1 MRSWRSGDRCAFRRV
16 AEKDGDV
23 SANLLT
29 SLNKFVEVIDHQ
41 VWLLTERTEVT
52 ATRPGSARTLSGVDR
67 LRSLFTPRSIAV
79 VGASETSSWARN
91 LIASTS
97 LTPGTGVIVPVNPKY
112 SEQFGRPALPS
123 LRELS
128 DPVDLAFILV
138 GPERVESVL
147 EDAASVG
154 IKNAVVLAG
163 GYSEAG
169 AHDRQVSLARK
180 AEELD
185 ITVLGP
191 NTIGYLNAREG
202 FSPWAV
208 ATRQAPL
215 AGPLGAV
222 FESGSMARAT
232 FEFAQAHGVGSSI
245 WASVGN
251 GVVVDSL
258 DVMELLVADD
268 ATRAIMLFLETIK
281 DADRFLATTHAA
293 LEAGKPVVVFKAGRT
308 AEGQRSAMAHTGA
321 LATNDAVV
329 DAAFRQSGVVRAE
342 SLEELV
348 ATAGLFAYSKRLP
361 SGPRMGVVTS
371 SGGGCNII
379 ADMAAQEELRLPEWS
394 APTLARLGDAM
405 PPFASLLNPLD
416 TTGYGHA
423 RKRARPTKAEDDLLE
438 LAAPDKGVD
447 LMLTMMTPLPSVP
460 PPVAADREAIEE
472 RLRIIGGIVADSPV
486 PVFLSSNTCLDLPDY
501 PRRLLAENDLYLLP
515 GIDLGMRAIG
525 HLARWRQWRD
535 ELLARP
541 VQAVPF
547 GDSAFGDSAFGDSAF
562 GDGEVS
568 CPAGVWAEDEGRQL
582 LATHGVVMV
591 PGRLVASEQ
600 EARQAFEELGGVPV
614 AVKICS
620 RDIAHKSDI
629 GGVAL
634 SVDSAEGAAR
644 AYRTVLG
651 AARDAVP
658 TATVR
663 GVLVSPMREPG
674 VDLIVGVTS
683 DPTFGPVLAVG
694 LGGIWVEVVRDS
706 ALRILPVD
714 ADDVRAMVTGLRGA
728 PLLLGGRGQRPV
740 DLDSLC
746 ADIVRISDAALAL
759 GDHLDSLEINPLRV
773 TGAGAE
779 ALDVLVTTV
788 PGKE

>member
-1 MRSWRSGDRCAFRRV
+1 MTAVRPAGT
-16 AEKDGDV
+16 GDV
-23 SANLLT
+23 LT
-29 SLNKFVEVIDHQ
+29 SGV
-41 VWLLTERTEVT
+41 RT
-52 ATRPGSARTLSGVDR
+52 GSARTLSGVNR
-67 LRSLFTPRSIAV
+67 LRSLFTPRSVAV

-91 LIASTS
+91 LIASIS
-97 LTPGTGVIVPVNPKY
+97 LMTGTEEIVPVNPKY
-112 SEQFGRPALPS
+112 SEQFGRPVLPS

-147 EDAASVG
+147 EDAAVAG
-154 IKNAVVLAG
+154 IKNAIVLAG

-169 AHDRQVSLARK
+169 DHERQACLARK
-180 AEELD
+180 AQELD

-202 FSPWAV
+202 FAPWAV
-208 ATRQAPL
+208 ATRRAPL

-222 FESGSMARAT
+222 FESGSMARAS

-258 DVMELLVADD
+258 DVMELLVADEN
-268 ATRAIMLFLETIK
+268 TRAIMLFLETIK
-281 DADRFLATTHAA
+281 DAGRFLAVTRAA

-308 AEGQRSAMAHTGA
+308 AQGQRSAMAHTGA
-321 LATNDAVV
+321 LATDDAVV

-361 SGPRMGVVTS
+361 SGSRMGVVTS

-379 ADMAAQEELRLPEWS
+379 ADMAAQEGLQLPAWS
-394 APTLARLGDAM
+394 APTLARLGEAM

-438 LAAPDKGVD
+438 LAAPDEGVD
-447 LMLTMMTPLPSVP
+447 LMYTMMTPLPMDP
-460 PPVAADREAIEE
+460 PPVAADRAAIEE
-472 RLRIIGGIVADSPV
+472 RLQIIGGIVADSPV
-486 PVFLSSNTCLDLPDY
+486 PVFLSSNTCLDTADY
-501 PRRLLAENDLYLLP
+501 PRRLLAENDLFLLP
-515 GIDLGMRAIG
+515 GVDLGMRAIG
-525 HLARWRQWRD
+525 HVARWRQRRE

-541 VQAVPF
+541 VRT
-547 GDSAFGDSAFGDSAF
+547 
-562 GDGEVS
+562 VS
-568 CPAGVWAEDEGRQL
+568 LTGGPVGCPAGAWAEDEGRAL
-582 LATHGVVMV
+582 LATHGVAMV
-591 PGRLVASEQ
+591 PGRLVGSDQ

-614 AVKICS
+614 ALKICS

-629 GGVAL
+629 GGVVL
-634 SVDSAEGAAR
+634 SVTDSDGAAR
-644 AYRTVLG
+644 AYQTVVD
-651 AARDAVP
+651 AARSAVP
-658 TATVR
+658 SATVR

-674 VDLIVGVTS
+674 VDLIVGVTV

-714 ADDVRAMVTGLRGA
+714 LDDVRAMVTGLRGA

-746 ADIVRISDAALAL
+746 ADIVSISAAALSL
-759 GDHLDSLEINPLRV
+759 GDQLDSLEINPLRV
-773 TGAGAE
+773 TDTGAE
-779 ALDVLVTTV
+779 ALDVLVTAATDKV
-788 PGKE
+788 TGKA

>member
-1 MRSWRSGDRCAFRRV
+1 V
-16 AEKDGDV
+16 
-23 SANLLT
+23 N
-29 SLNKFVEVIDHQ
+29 
-41 VWLLTERTEVT
+41 
-52 ATRPGSARTLSGVDR
+52 R
-67 LRSLFTPRSIAV
+67 LRSLFTPRTIAV

-97 LTPGTGVIVPVNPKY
+97 LTPGTGEIVPVNPKY
-112 SEQFGRPALPS
+112 STQFGRPALPS

-169 AHDRQVSLARK
+169 AHDRQSSLVRK

-185 ITVLGP
+185 ITILGP
-191 NTIGYLNAREG
+191 NTIGYLNASEG

-258 DVMELLVADD
+258 DVMDLLVADD

-281 DADRFLATTHAA
+281 DADRFLATTRAA

-321 LATNDAVV
+321 LATDDAVT

-379 ADMAAQEELRLPEWS
+379 ADMAAQEGLQLPEWS
-394 APTLARLGDAM
+394 APTLARLGEAM

-438 LAAPDKGVD
+438 LAAPDGGVD
-447 LMLTMMTPLPSVP
+447 LMFTMMTPLPSAP

-501 PRRLLAENDLYLLP
+501 PRGLLAENDLYLLP
-515 GIDLGMRAIG
+515 GVDLGMRAIG
-525 HLARWRQWRD
+525 HVARWRHRRD
-535 ELLARP
+535 ALLARP
-541 VQAVPF
+541 VRSEPAVL
-547 GDSAFGDSAFGDSAF
+547 F
-562 GDGEVS
+562 GDGEVGR
-568 CPAGVWAEDEGRQL
+568 PVGVWAEDEGRQL
-582 LATHGVVMV
+582 LATHGVAMV
-591 PGRLVASEQ
+591 PGRMVASEH
-600 EARQAFEELGGVPV
+600 EARRAFEELGGGPV

-634 SVDSAEGAAR
+634 SVGSAEDAAR
-644 AYRTVLG
+644 AYRTVMD

-658 TATVR
+658 DATIR
-663 GVLVSPMREPG
+663 GVLVSPMRESG

-694 LGGIWVEVVRDS
+694 LGGIWVEVMRDS

-714 ADDVRAMVTGLRGA
+714 ADDVRAMITGLRGA
-728 PLLLGGRGQRPV
+728 PLLLGGRGQRAV

-746 ADIVRISDAALAL
+746 AEIVRISEAALSL
-759 GDHLDSLEINPLRV
+759 GEHLDSLEINPLRV
-773 TGAGAE
+773 TGTGAE

-788 PGKE
+788 AGKE